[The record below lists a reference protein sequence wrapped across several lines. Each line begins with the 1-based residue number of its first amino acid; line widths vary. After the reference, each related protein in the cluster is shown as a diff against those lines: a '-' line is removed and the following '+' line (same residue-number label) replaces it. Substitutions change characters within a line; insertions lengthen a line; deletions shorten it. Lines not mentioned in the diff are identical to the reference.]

1 MPNPT
6 QCLGSRSWHDSGADF
21 YFTFKAI
28 IMKAFVLT
36 FLLITSYLK
45 ADSQTITTAVAYNDF
60 IVNEQ
65 NKIGD
70 KTLTLTG
77 KLNEEGMTK
86 ELVLVALEDLL
97 STTSASILA
106 VQQLA
111 PFEDGADLKQSS
123 LDLFQFYA
131 RIFDS
136 NYREMVNLLFLEN
149 LDDEAI
155 TMLNS
160 IVVKIQTE
168 EAVYDEHFRNA
179 QNAFAEKHNI
189 QLGDNEIQ
197 ERIDKQ

>member
-1 MPNPT
+1 
-6 QCLGSRSWHDSGADF
+6 
-21 YFTFKAI
+21 
-28 IMKAFVLT
+28 MKAFVLT

-45 ADSQTITTAVAYNDF
+45 VDSQIITTAVAYNDF

-65 NKIGD
+65 NKIGE
-70 KTLTLTG
+70 KTLILTG

-97 STTSASILA
+97 STANASILA

-123 LDLFQFYA
+123 LELFQFYA